1 MWDYIKC
8 YYYFFIW
15 SLNFLFILFIAVHL
29 QQPPIVPILGYGAI
43 GQGQNIVALAGQ
55 QPQVIN

>member
-1 MWDYIKC
+1 M
-8 YYYFFIW
+8 
-15 SLNFLFILFIAVHL
+15 

-55 QPQVIN
+55 QPQVVNETYTILKKKSFMLYLV